1 MICNLFSSYSI
12 EWSAVY
18 YDREEVEDWDRDYS
32 EEVKVAVGA
41 ILIAFDFTISNYFF
55 ILFFRLEILW
65 KNGNDNLWT
74 F

>member
-1 MICNLFSSYSI
+1 MFSSYSI

-18 YDREEVEDWDRDYS
+18 YDRDEAEDWDRDYS
-32 EEVKVAVGA
+32 EEVREAVGA
-41 ILIAFDFTISNYFF
+41 ILIAFDLTISNYFF
-55 ILFFRLEILW
+55 NLFFRLEILW